1 MINLSTSHQVRMG
14 EILNVMYFEHDD
26 SLYIDN
32 LEDDSVQIHG
42 VQVNHLIRLL
52 RNVLCCA
59 DSVDIKSLEESN
71 KSDLFEIYE
80 VINMARTSGHLG
92 DNAVS
97 KF

>member
-14 EILNVMYFEHDD
+14 EIMNVMYFEHDD

-32 LEDDSVQIHG
+32 IEDDAVQIHG

-52 RNVLCCA
+52 RNVLCCRDA
-59 DSVDIKSLEESN
+59 VNIETLSECDKST
-71 KSDLFEIYE
+71 LFEIYS
-80 VINMARTSGHLG
+80 VINKARTKGHLG

-97 KF
+97 V